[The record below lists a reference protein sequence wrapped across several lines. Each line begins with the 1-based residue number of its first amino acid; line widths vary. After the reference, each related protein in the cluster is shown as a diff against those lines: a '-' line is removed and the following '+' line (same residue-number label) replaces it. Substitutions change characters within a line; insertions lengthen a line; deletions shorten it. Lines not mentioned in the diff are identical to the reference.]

1 MKLPRNLLA
10 VTSFVSLTAAAPSA
24 ALVEGSCGV
33 CDTFPNGAI
42 GGSAQI
48 QLRSSTDHD
57 KGKAYKCTT
66 FDKEIRLN
74 TCVNNQCGLCMIFKD
89 VDCDG
94 EVLWWGGPGPK
105 FGGQGAR
112 SYFCI

>member
-1 MKLPRNLLA
+1 MKPTTFLA
-10 VTSFVSLTAAAPSA
+10 VTGLAFLSFAAPSA

-33 CDTFPNGAI
+33 CDTFPSGTI

-48 QLRSSTDHD
+48 PLRSSSDHD

-66 FDKEIRLN
+66 FDKAIRLN
-74 TCVNNQCGLCMIFKD
+74 TCLNDHCALCMIFKD

-112 SYFCI
+112 SYFCM